1 LHSSASGR
9 WVTRGHASGE
19 IRPCGYWLAQAEFR
33 QLIFFVGGNE
43 SGCEHTKSIF

>member
-9 WVTRGHASGE
+9 WVTGGHASGE

-43 SGCEHTKSIF
+43 SGFEHTKSIF